1 LNLLSL
7 ENTKTWPNGGLSK
20 VRSYFCNDIPV
31 SNFTITVLPLYLYYQ
46 LHSLGQLTQRVMSG
60 VVITLHPS
68 AAGVSSK
75 LFLFLFSLS
84 RFAS

>member
-1 LNLLSL
+1 
-7 ENTKTWPNGGLSK
+7 
-20 VRSYFCNDIPV
+20 
-31 SNFTITVLPLYLYYQ
+31 
-46 LHSLGQLTQRVMSG
+46 MSG

-84 RFAS
+84 RFASQILGVGLI

>member
-1 LNLLSL
+1 VLHIKQVFGIL
-7 ENTKTWPNGGLSK
+7 EPL
-20 VRSYFCNDIPV
+20 V
-31 SNFTITVLPLYLYYQ
+31 SLYLYYQ

-84 RFAS
+84 RFASGMSLQK